1 MYKITYLY
9 VYLLSLKSIH
19 SFIYPHYKYHVPLY
33 QLYHSKNNMNENIN
47 HNNNHHDDKQPTK
60 PIKLD
65 KIEYTKEN
73 SDYLRLPLKP
83 EMENQET
90 IQVTKDAYTILK
102 YHGSYQQYDR
112 DLIKETKQKNWQFM
126 LRLKNPAG
134 EVPNNLYKLVDDLST
149 QYGINNIRLTT
160 RQAVQIHGIIKGDL
174 KQVIKEIMEIGSST
188 VGACG
193 DVSRNV
199 MCPPVPY
206 DDKKEYYY
214 ANLYSKIIAQLFKPQ
229 TKAFSE
235 LWLED
240 EKVSTIEYWDKEI
253 NKENFN
259 IPDIIYKQEGHN
271 ILTSDTT
278 EPLYGDKY
286 LPKKFKVGIT
296 VPGDNSIDIYTNDVG
311 LVVIMDDTR
320 ENLLG
325 FNVIVGGGMG
335 RSHNKDI
342 TFARAGDHLGYV
354 DKEDILLLMKAI
366 LATQRDHGN
375 REIRAN
381 ARMKYLVH
389 QLGIDKFRE
398 LVEGYM
404 GKKINTWKSLPEW
417 ELKDWMGWHLQ
428 QDENNKD
435 NNDNNDNKNNK
446 DNNKWFL
453 GVNIPQGRIIDTEQ
467 IQYKKA
473 FRQIIDTYLDVDT
486 ILTPSQSIIFK
497 NIKTSQK
504 KEIEEILKNHHIYLI
519 EEVDMITRYS
529 MACPALPLCGLAM
542 TEAERYMP
550 TLADIINQILI
561 KYQLEDKKI
570 VVRMTGCPNGCARP
584 YMAEL
589 ALVGDGNNSYQIWVG
604 GSQNLERVGYIIK
617 NKVTW
622 GDELNQYLEQLIV
635 SWKSSNTKQSFGDYW
650 YRMKDI

>member
-1 MYKITYLY
+1 MKYIISSYLFLYLIYNSNSFIFNKPIYKYNLNQRY
-9 VYLLSLKSIH
+9 SIH
-19 SFIYPHYKYHVPLY
+19 NSKDNE
-33 QLYHSKNNMNENIN
+33 KNNN
-47 HNNNHHDDKQPTK
+47 K
-60 PIKLD
+60 KLD

-83 EMENQET
+83 EMENHET

-112 DLIKETKQKNWQFM
+112 DVIKETKQKNWQFM

-149 QYGINNIRLTT
+149 KYGIDNIRLTT
-160 RQAVQIHGIIKGDL
+160 RQAVQIHGILKGNL
-174 KQVIKEIMEIGSST
+174 KQVISEIMDIGSST

-199 MCPPVPY
+199 MCPPVPF
-206 DDKKEYYY
+206 DDRKDYYY
-214 ANLYSKIIAQLFKPQ
+214 ANLYSKIIAQLFKPL

-235 LWLED
+235 LWLDD
-240 EKVSTIEYWDKEI
+240 EKVSTIEYWDTEI
-253 NKENFN
+253 QKENFN
-259 IPDIIYKQEGHN
+259 IDEIIYKQEGNN
-271 ILTSDTT
+271 ILTTDKT

-296 VPGDNSIDIYTNDVG
+296 VPTDNSIDIYTNDVG
-311 LVVIMDDTR
+311 LIVIMDDNKQ
-320 ENLLG
+320 ELLG

-398 LVEGYM
+398 LVESYM
-404 GKKINTWKSLPEW
+404 GKKIQTWKEIDKW

-428 QDENNKD
+428 NKE
-435 NNDNNDNKNNK
+435 KNT
-446 DNNKWFL
+446 WFL
-453 GVNIPQGRIIDTEQ
+453 GVNIPQGRIIDTNE

-473 FRQIIDTYLDVDT
+473 FREIIDTYPEVDT
-486 ILTPSQSIIFK
+486 LLTASQSIIFK
-497 NIKTSQK
+497 NIQFKDKTK
-504 KEIEEILKNHHIYLI
+504 IEKILKQHHIQLI
-519 EEVDMITRYS
+519 EDIDNITRYS

-550 TLADIINQILI
+550 DLAEIINQLLKQNQLI
-561 KYQLEDKKI
+561 DKTI
-570 VVRMTGCPNGCARP
+570 IVRMTGCPNGCARP

-589 ALVGDGNNSYQIWVG
+589 ALVGDGNGTYQIWVG
-604 GSQNLERVGYIIK
+604 GSPNLERVGFIIK
-617 NKVTW
+617 NKVKW
-622 GDELNQYLEQLIV
+622 GKELNNYLNQLIL
-635 SWKSSNTKQSFGDYW
+635 SWKLGSIHDNDSFGDYW
-650 YRMKDI
+650 YKMRDRLS